1 MGDLSSH
8 FSTSEFVCRCGCGR
22 VAVTTRLI
30 SLLEKARIIYGKPM
44 RISSGYRCP
53 DHNAAVGGGPE
64 HPAGEAADIFCVFAA
79 DRFRLVS
86 ALYDAGFRRIGV
98 GDSFIHAGS
107 SATLPQDVMWTYGEA
122 DA

>member
-86 ALYDAGFRRIGV
+86 ALYDAGFRRIGINFHN
-98 GDSFIHAGS
+98 GFIHAGA
-107 SATLPQDVMWTYGEA
+107 SAELPQDVMFGYDE
-122 DA
+122 